1 MLLRSLFCSLFLAA
15 AALLTACSSTT
26 SVVMVDRIRPGNGYA
41 LIVVHTNWEAY
52 EIGFERL
59 QLYFTGGDEGPMGKV
74 RVRRSGELEL
84 VELPAGDYQWR
95 EVRLGLH
102 AVPVSADSGFSV
114 IEGAITYIGD
124 VDAAYDQSTRK
135 LVSLQVHDREAQVR
149 KHFREANAPLLERYP
164 LYTDK
169 LMVLTPEP
177 ALRDTRP

>member
-1 MLLRSLFCSLFLAA
+1 MPWRSPLLLICAL
-15 AALLTACSSTT
+15 ALLTACSSTT

-59 QLYFTGGDEGPMGKV
+59 QLYYAPRGDGASGKV

-102 AVPVSADSGFSV
+102 SVPLSRDSGFRV
-114 IEGAITYIGD
+114 REGAITYLGD
-124 VDAAYDQSTRK
+124 LEAAYDRDTRK
-135 LVSLQVHDREAQVR
+135 LISLEVRDGADVARER
-149 KHFREANAPLLERYP
+149 FREANTPLLERYP
-164 LYTDK
+164 LYTDQI
-169 LMVLTPEP
+169 MVLTPEP
-177 ALRDTRP
+177 ALRDPRDQP